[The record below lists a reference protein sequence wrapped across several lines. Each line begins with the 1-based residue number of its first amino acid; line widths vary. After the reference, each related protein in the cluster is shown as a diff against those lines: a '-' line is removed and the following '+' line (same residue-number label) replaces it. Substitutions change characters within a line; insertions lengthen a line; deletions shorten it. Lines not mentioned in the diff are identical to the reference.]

1 MHYCPIKRLFYLQQE
16 GGVEG
21 HHPVHVAARPH
32 EAGDGGRDGVGRE
45 VEAPGARPRHAA
57 PANTDNNTE

>member
-1 MHYCPIKRLFYLQQE
+1 MLQTHRLR
-16 GGVEG
+16 GGHVG
-21 HHPVHVAARPH
+21 SVGMAGVQLRLVAAGHRVV
-32 EAGDGGRDGVGRE
+32 AVGVGRE